1 MQRGGDHNLRF
12 PDLTKRR
19 FDWQKWL
26 GIAAVGIPLAIG
38 ALYLYRNIRA
48 EMTPGEGDLIVNVN
62 TATQDELE
70 TIPALGLCAGPA
82 IYLLSYA
89 ALRVRVQRRLSRGRF
104 IAALVFVA
112 LFPAAQAV
120 PALAALAL
128 VAAVWTALHAYEF
141 VRWREDRARTR
152 ALLSS

>member
-1 MQRGGDHNLRF
+1 MAGGSNQDLRF

-38 ALYLYRNIRA
+38 AVYLYRNIRA

-70 TIPALGLCAGPA
+70 TIPGIGPA
-82 IYLLSYA
+82 LSRQIIAGRPYA
-89 ALRVRVQRRLSRGRF
+89 RVEDLERVQGIGPYTVKS
-104 IAALVFVA
+104 IAPYVKV
-112 LFPAAQAV
+112 
-120 PALAALAL
+120 
-128 VAAVWTALHAYEF
+128 TGETEK
-141 VRWREDRARTR
+141 R
-152 ALLSS
+152 